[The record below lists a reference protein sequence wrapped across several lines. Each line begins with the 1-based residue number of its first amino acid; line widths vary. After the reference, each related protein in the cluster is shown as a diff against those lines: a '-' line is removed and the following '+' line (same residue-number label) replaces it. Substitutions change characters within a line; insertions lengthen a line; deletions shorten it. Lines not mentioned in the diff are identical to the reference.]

1 MRKSFKSRV
10 ISLLKKDRWQ
20 IENVTDS
27 PIVDFIAFRNRLQKK
42 AIMIRAHGHL
52 VKAEV
57 ASLVEYGRVHKMH
70 VLYIH
75 ESEGYEIRFVRL
87 YPRVKRCI
95 KEV

>member
-1 MRKSFKSRV
+1 MKKSFKTRV
-10 ISLLKKDRWQ
+10 ISLLKKENWQ

-52 VKAEV
+52 LKAEV
-57 ASLVEYGRVHKMH
+57 ASLVEYGGMHEMH

-75 ESEGYEIRFVRL
+75 ESYGNEIRFVRL
-87 YPRVKRCI
+87 YPRTERCI
-95 KEV
+95 TST

>member
-1 MRKSFKSRV
+1 MKKSFKTRV
-10 ISLLKKDRWQ
+10 LNLLKKEKWQ

-52 VKAEV
+52 LKAEV
-57 ASLVEYGRVHKMH
+57 AALIEYGRVHKMH

-75 ESEGYEIRFVRL
+75 ELDGHEIRFVRL
-87 YPRVKRCI
+87 YPRVERCA
-95 KEV
+95 EE